1 MKGKLKRAY
10 DALEELESAL
20 IDLEICDADMK
31 DAFRMYKILIRS
43 AEIVLSEESDERAQA
58 YLDEKARQEGDGE

>member
-1 MKGKLKRAY
+1 MKDKLKRAY

-31 DAFRMYKILIRS
+31 DTFRMYKSLIQL
-43 AEIVLSEESDERAQA
+43 AEIVLSEESDARAQA
-58 YLDEKARQEGDGE
+58 YLEEKARQEGDGE